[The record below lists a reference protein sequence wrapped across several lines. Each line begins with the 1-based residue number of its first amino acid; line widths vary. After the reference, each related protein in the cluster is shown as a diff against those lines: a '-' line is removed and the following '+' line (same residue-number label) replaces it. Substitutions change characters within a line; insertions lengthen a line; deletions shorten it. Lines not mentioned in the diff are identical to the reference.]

1 MSINMQSKSGKN
13 FFGDFLG
20 SVSSGLGSLA
30 GGAIGTLVGQPA
42 LGAMI
47 GGGLGSA
54 LEKPLRGLPFKK
66 GGKVSKAKKAPK
78 GKKPAHMVA
87 GSASAKAHMKRL
99 RAMKK

>member
-66 GGKVSKAKKAPK
+66 GGKVSKAKKG

>member
-1 MSINMQSKSGKN
+1 MSINMQRGSGKG
-13 FFGDFLG
+13 FIGDFLG

-30 GGAIGTLVGQPA
+30 GGAIGSMIGQPA
-42 LGAMI
+42 LGATL

-54 LEKPLRGLPFKK
+54 LSNPLRGLPFKK
-66 GGKVSKAKKAPK
+66 GGKVSKAKKG

-87 GSASAKAHMKRL
+87 GSMAARKHMAKL